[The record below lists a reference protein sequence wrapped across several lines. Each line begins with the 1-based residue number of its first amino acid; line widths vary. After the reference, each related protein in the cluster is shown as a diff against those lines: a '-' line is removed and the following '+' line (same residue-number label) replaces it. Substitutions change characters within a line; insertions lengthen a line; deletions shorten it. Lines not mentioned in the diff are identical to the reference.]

1 MIITQV
7 LDQNRKRYGDE
18 ISLIEVNP
26 EAREKDAAL
35 WKEYDLV
42 ETGREDH
49 YRRAMTWLE
58 FDQKANRFA
67 NLLQSRGIGPGRKVA
82 ILLMNCLEW
91 LPIYF
96 GILKSGAVVV
106 PLNFRYSAEEIRYCL
121 ELSESDAIVFGP
133 EFVERMALAA
143 PKLAP
148 EATPSVS
155 GVARGLAKR
164 LWNTQPET
172 DSPAP
177 TSAAN
182 NTRGSRIDHRTA
194 LACAPTSRPSSSE
207 TRSRT
212 GTFIRPTHR
221 HTSAH
226 RTGAIR
232 NTTSCHRRRLPGI
245 GCFFMLPPEKQ
256 KDRIPE
262 QDTACPPMHARRK
275 NASLSPQGRNVDH
288 SRILASGSGGC

>member
-1 MIITQV
+1 MAGSCDSV
-7 LDQNRKRYGDE
+7 
-18 ISLIEVNP
+18 SAVN
-26 EAREKDAAL
+26 L
-35 WKEYDLV
+35 TS
-42 ETGREDH
+42 ET
-49 YRRAMTWLE
+49 
-58 FDQKANRFA
+58 
-67 NLLQSRGIGPGRKVA
+67 
-82 ILLMNCLEW
+82 
-91 LPIYF
+91 
-96 GILKSGAVVV
+96 
-106 PLNFRYSAEEIRYCL
+106 SAENKDPIMMPERI
-121 ELSESDAIVFGP
+121 IVVRALPFP
-133 EFVERMALAA
+133 ERHVRLTATMPKKNAVSCTPISRNPRSSANAA

-177 TSAAN
+177 TSAASS
-182 NTRGSRIDHRTA
+182 TRGSRIDHRTA

-212 GTFIRPTHR
+212 GTFIRPMQR

-275 NASLSPQGRNVDH
+275 NASLSPQGRNVEH

>member
-1 MIITQV
+1 MPKKNAVRCTPSS
-7 LDQNRKRYGDE
+7 R
-18 ISLIEVNP
+18 NP
-26 EAREKDAAL
+26 RSS
-35 WKEYDLV
+35 
-42 ETGREDH
+42 
-49 YRRAMTWLE
+49 
-58 FDQKANRFA
+58 AN
-67 NLLQSRGIGPGRKVA
+67 
-82 ILLMNCLEW
+82 
-91 LPIYF
+91 
-96 GILKSGAVVV
+96 
-106 PLNFRYSAEEIRYCL
+106 
-121 ELSESDAIVFGP
+121 
-133 EFVERMALAA
+133 AA

-212 GTFIRPTHR
+212 GTFIRPMQR

-232 NTTSCHRRRLPGI
+232 NTTSCHRRFLLRNKKTVSLNRIRLARPCTHGGKRI
-245 GCFFMLPPEKQ
+245 AFAARQERRAFPDLGVRERGC
-256 KDRIPE
+256 
-262 QDTACPPMHARRK
+262 
-275 NASLSPQGRNVDH
+275 
-288 SRILASGSGGC
+288 